1 MGIKA
6 FCKKVGVVAY
16 KHRADIEFVAGL
28 TLVGV
33 GTGMLIKDSGKIA
46 KAFQDHAYRMQE
58 IEDFDAEEAKD
69 PGAGW
74 RDAQERKEFV
84 RADVKYTIKDLTK
97 TVGKDVTVIVA
108 GEVLQG
114 ISHMSLNKQLA
125 NATVLVA
132 NLSTAYANLKQKV
145 VEDQGQEKLD
155 EYLYG
160 PVDGLVTKRVVVDED
175 GNVTEL
181 TTLIDDSNKN
191 VGLPPHCFFFDE
203 VSTKFSKSRGVN
215 RDTVHNL
222 HVWLNERLRVEG
234 FLFENDIRREFGVP
248 IVECG
253 WTSGI
258 IYDKNGDR
266 DQLSFGLE
274 NPRTGSADQRFLD
287 GDENVC
293 IIKLNV
299 EDDILSK
306 LHLFSH

>member
-1 MGIKA
+1 MGFKA
-6 FCKKVGVVAY
+6 FCKRVGVVVY

-33 GTGMLIKDSGKIA
+33 GTGMLIKDSEKIA

-58 IEDFDAEEAKD
+58 IEDFDRVDADD

-74 RDAQERKEFV
+74 RDDKERKEFIK
-84 RADVKYTIKDLTK
+84 ADIKYTIKDLTK
-97 TVGKDVTVIVA
+97 TVGKDVTVVVA

-160 PVDGLVTKRVVVDED
+160 PVDGPVAKRVMVDED

-181 TTLIDDSNKN
+181 TTLIDDSNSN

-203 VSTKFSKSRGVN
+203 ASTLFSKSRGVN
-215 RDTVHNL
+215 RDNVHNL
-222 HVWLNERLRVEG
+222 YVWLNERLRLEG
-234 FLFENDIRREFGVP
+234 FLFENDIRRAFNVP

-258 IYDKNGDR
+258 IYDKNGPR

-274 NPRTGSADQRFLD
+274 NPRAGSAEQRFLD
-287 GDENVC
+287 GDEYVC